1 MLLELGLEIDI
12 TKNKTNEI
20 ESFTKQLSEA
30 LRKDEILV
38 YKGYDSTKF
47 TNKNEEKI
55 WDKKEE
61 LIREYI
67 NENNISGADENKLY
81 EISYESSKGFNV
93 IEYDGTYENRVSFIV
108 DDAELPKDVKE
119 GMFFRKVDGN
129 YVLDKETTKKI
140 YSEMTSFQDE
150 LIAEQK
156 EVLQNMRKEGAIY
169 KVTYLEDDCEDWRTE
184 LTNQE
189 TGETFQ
195 ELEFPH
201 NIYHQVGVD
210 SLVKYENGKYSVV
223 EGSGI
228 FDLYSDNVKNY
239 CEIED
244 KFITP
249 NGKIGYSEFYQKE
262 KSSNIKSVFNKTIK
276 NIIEQFTKFA
286 IENLTDFIKKG
297 INKFKQK

>member
-1 MLLELGLEIDI
+1 MELGLEIDI

-30 LRKDEILV
+30 LREDEILV

-47 TNKNEEKI
+47 TNINEEKI
-55 WDKKEE
+55 WDKREE

-108 DDAELPKDVKE
+108 DYAELPKDVKE

-140 YSEMTSFQDE
+140 YSEMTSFQNE

-156 EVLQNMRKEGAIY
+156 EVLKDMRQEGAVY

-201 NIYHQVGVD
+201 DIYHQVGTN
-210 SLVKYENGKYSVV
+210 SLVKYENGTYTVA
-223 EGSGI
+223 EGTSAY
-228 FDLYSDNVKNY
+228 DLYPNIIENY
-239 CEIED
+239 CENEGVY
-244 KFITP
+244 ITQ
-249 NGKIGYSEFYQKE
+249 NGKYETADELYESLNLNNEE
-262 KSSNIKSVFNKTIK
+262 KFKRKVTNA
-276 NIIEQFTKFA
+276 IEKILKFA
-286 IENLTDFIKKG
+286 VEKLVELVK
-297 INKFKQK
+297 NKQ